1 MCVFAH
7 QIYAFR
13 RIEGGTK
20 KLFLVS
26 ARTGPEAS
34 DGFAAFTVDPVTG
47 VVRTK
52 AVLTHE
58 ERGAYRLAVAASDK
72 GRPAKQSV
80 RLLRVEVLDVNDSRP
95 TFSSAS
101 LLFKVSSL
109 KILTNFMI

>member
-1 MCVFAH
+1 MRVFAH

-101 LLFKVSSL
+101 LLFKVSS
-109 KILTNFMI
+109 

>member
-1 MCVFAH
+1 L
-7 QIYAFR
+7 Q
-13 RIEGGTK
+13 
-20 KLFLVS
+20 FLAS
-26 ARTGPEAS
+26 GPEAS

-52 AVLTHE
+52 AILTHE

-101 LLFKVSSL
+101 LIFRVSTFLFKLYTIKSEQ
-109 KILTNFMI
+109 NYFYQ